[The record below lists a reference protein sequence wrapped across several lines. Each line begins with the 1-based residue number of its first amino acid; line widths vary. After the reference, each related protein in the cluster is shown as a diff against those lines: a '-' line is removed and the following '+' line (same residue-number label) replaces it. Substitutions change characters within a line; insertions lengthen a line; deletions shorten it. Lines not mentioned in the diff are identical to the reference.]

1 MTMGI
6 DPPLIERLVHTFY
19 ARVREDVLIG
29 PIFEE
34 RVMSWNT
41 HLARMC
47 AFWQSVTLASGL
59 YQGQPMRK
67 HLPLPVDGR
76 HFDRW
81 LELFEATA
89 HDVCPPD
96 AAEVFIAKARRIA
109 ESLELGIAS
118 SAGVLLRK
126 GERLHREALWVPPDD
141 G

>member
-1 MTMGI
+1 MTRGI
-6 DPPLIERLVHTFY
+6 DSAVIERLVHTFY
-19 ARVREDVLIG
+19 ARVRKDPWLG
-29 PIFEE
+29 PIFEGN
-34 RVMSWNT
+34 VTSWGI

-47 AFWQSVTLASGL
+47 AFWESVTLATGVYS
-59 YQGQPMRK
+59 GQPMRK

-89 HDVCPPD
+89 REVCTTD

-118 SAGVLLRK
+118 SKGVLLRK
-126 GERLHREALWVPPDD
+126 HERLHRADLPVPEE